1 MKIFQRLQVR
11 LKLVLNKKKYLI
23 TLLVAFT
30 ITFTVNLLKKNYFM
44 SMMKFVMIILCLFM
58 IVYESLE
65 AILIVPRSKFV
76 LFNLENI
83 FKK

>member
-1 MKIFQRLQVR
+1 MLEK
-11 LKLVLNKKKYLI
+11 
-23 TLLVAFT
+23 T
-30 ITFTVNLLKKNYFM
+30 
-44 SMMKFVMIILCLFM
+44 LCLFM